1 LRAVPRA
8 QPAWVQVMGQAE
20 ARTDNQCQLKQRRRR
35 TPGARLGRRTLPSG
49 AEPWRVSGIDGD
61 KGTTGSQRTPGP
73 WQRGANVL
81 RQSLSVVVLA
91 ITLFLIQ
98 VDVRAGSTFAEYE
111 GRLITSVEIT
121 LEGSLPDPAAEAEFL
136 SIVRVLPNT
145 QFSAVAVRDSLQA
158 LFDSERVANARV
170 EVFEAGP
177 APSGSSRGPI
187 RLRFVIQRQVQIGDV
202 KFQLTPATGTPIS
215 EDELRARVN
224 LSQPG
229 TRLSRQIVLRNADE
243 LQVYLRDRG
252 YFNAVVEPVEQLDPS
267 GTRAIVTYRI
277 NPGEQARVDAFD
289 INVTG
294 FDPAAIRTSLHLQ
307 PQAPFTREA
316 LGSDLKTIRQ
326 ALIDLGY
333 LSPLLDEPRVERE
346 ADRNLIAIKLTGAVG
361 PKVNVIV
368 PDYPMSEKT
377 ARELL
382 PVKREGNIDQSAI
395 IEGSRRLRN
404 KLQEQG
410 YFFTEVTPVCTVT
423 PPTPQSGKNGTSAT
437 CETLNPEALSGHTV
451 EIRYDIERGRRFKL
465 TDIRITG
472 TNKLTP
478 DDVAADLKTRK
489 ASALGL
495 IPFFGY
501 GRGFTSLT
509 LLEQDK
515 RTIRAYM
522 RDMGY
527 RRADVDVLQGV
538 SINGESLIITFQVR
552 EGPLTRI
559 AGVEVRGN
567 KIYTDQRLRD
577 ELKTV
582 IGSPYSRS
590 QARADGERML
600 ALYAHEGY
608 VSAQMDYSIVELPKK
623 GEEEQV
629 RLIYSITNEGDKVYI
644 NRIIVNGVTG
654 DAKTQR
660 TKRDAIVRAIPIAEG
675 DVLRSDRIAD
685 SEREL
690 YLTDAYRQVIIR
702 TEAAGETTSGFKRRD
717 VLIDVEEKKPRVMDY
732 GGGFSTDTG
741 PLGLFE
747 LSNVNL
753 MNKLR
758 QGAMRLRVSTKQQI
772 LRFEYIDP
780 RFKRYGE
787 NRFAPLALSLEYKRD
802 STVTRFFRSAIDRGT
817 MGIVQRLDI
826 DGNPIDEFGNKVG
839 EPTINRFTAAIET
852 QKVLSRKTHSII
864 FGRYS
869 YEDVRLFNL
878 ESLILKPILQPD
890 RAIRLSRFGVSYVR
904 DTRERCERGLLG
916 TVRNPDEETG
926 APGEICRYNQLDATR
941 GGFFNIDYAVALR
954 QLGGNVSF
962 NRLQATYRRYYKM
975 NALRGTVL
983 AGNATL
989 GLANLFNPRDRDDNG
1004 KIDEID
1010 LTLPISERFFS
1021 GGSTTLRGF
1030 NFEEAGPRQAIIP
1043 EGTFI
1048 DQNKQPVILNPFTV
1062 PIGGNALAIVN
1073 LEARIPLTRSLQAVP
1088 FYDGGNVFRRI
1099 GDLFGRHVDRTVPPG
1114 DILAAIDAANLRS
1127 HWANTVGLGFRI
1139 QTPFGGALAVDYG
1152 FLLNPPEFLI
1162 PQRGPSGAAD
1172 DFTGTPAIYRL
1183 KRTQLHFRFTQ
1194 TF

>member
-1 LRAVPRA
+1 
-8 QPAWVQVMGQAE
+8 MGALG
-20 ARTDNQCQLKQRRRR
+20 ALATIFAFFAICGVRRRGL
-35 TPGARLGRRTLPSG
+35 TCEGAKKLQRIATTMAPRLFSVMFLTATMLL
-49 AEPWRVSGIDGD
+49 AV
-61 KGTTGSQRTPGP
+61 GT
-73 WQRGANVL
+73 A
-81 RQSLSVVVLA
+81 
-91 ITLFLIQ
+91 
-98 VDVRAGSTFAEYE
+98 RAGSTFAEYE
-111 GRLITSVEIT
+111 GRLISAVEIT
-121 LEGSLPDPAAEAEFL
+121 FEGSAADPAVEAEFL
-136 SIVRVLPNT
+136 SIIRVLPNT

-170 EVFEAGP
+170 EVFDAV
-177 APSGSSRGPI
+177 SGSNPSTRGPI

-229 TRLSRQIVLRNADE
+229 TRFSRQVVLRNADE
-243 LQVYLRDRG
+243 IQVYLRDRG

-267 GTRAIVTYRI
+267 GTRATVTYRI
-277 NPGEQARVDAFD
+277 VPGEQARVDSFN
-289 INVTG
+289 INITG
-294 FDPAAIRTSLHLQ
+294 FDPSAVKSSLLLQ
-307 PQAPFTREA
+307 PAAPFTREA
-316 LGSDLKTIRQ
+316 LGTDMKTIRE
-326 ALIDLGY
+326 ALIAQGY
-333 LSPLLDEPRVERE
+333 LSPLFEDPRVERDAE
-346 ADRNLIAIKLTGAVG
+346 RNSITIKVNGSVG
-361 PKVNVIV
+361 PKVSVIV
-368 PDYPMSEKT
+368 PDYPMTEKT

-410 YFFTEVTPVCTVT
+410 YFFAEVTPVCTVL
-423 PPTPQSGKNGTSAT
+423 PVPVQPGENGTAAT
-437 CETLNPEALSGHTV
+437 CETLNPENLSGHTV
-451 EIRYDIERGRRFKL
+451 EIKYEIERGRRFKL

-472 TNKLTP
+472 TNKLTY
-478 DDVAADLKTRK
+478 DDVAADLKTQK

-501 GRGFTSLT
+501 GRGYTSLT

-515 RTIRAYM
+515 RTVRNYM
-522 RDMGY
+522 RELGY
-527 RRADVDVLQGV
+527 RRADVNVLQGV
-538 SINGESLIITFQVR
+538 SINGESLIITFQVT
-552 EGPLTRI
+552 EGRLTRI

-567 KIYTDQRLRD
+567 TLYTDQRLRD

-582 IGSPYSRS
+582 IGAPYSRA

-600 ALYAHEGY
+600 ALYAREGY
-608 VSAQMDYSIVELPKK
+608 VSAQMEFSTVELPRK
-623 GEEEQV
+623 GDDEQV
-629 RLIYSITNEGDKVYI
+629 RLIYSITNEGDKVFI

-654 DAKTQR
+654 SFETQR
-660 TKRDAIVRAIPIAEG
+660 TKRNAILRVIPIAEG

-702 TEAAGETTSGFKRRD
+702 TEAAGETASGFKRRD
-717 VLIDVEEKKPRVMDY
+717 VLIDVEEKQPRVMDY
-732 GGGFSTDTG
+732 GGGASTDTG

-758 QGAMRLRVSTKQQI
+758 QGAMRLRVSSRQQR
-772 LRFEYIDP
+772 LRFEYLDP
-780 RFKRYGE
+780 RFKRYGDH
-787 NRFAPLALSLEYKRD
+787 RFVPLGLSLEYQRD

-817 MGIVQRLDI
+817 MGIVQRVDI
-826 DGNPIDEFGNKVG
+826 NGNPIDEFGNKVK

-852 QKVLSRKTHSII
+852 QKVLDQKTHSII
-864 FGRYS
+864 FARYA

-878 ESLILKPILQPD
+878 ESLLIKPILQPD
-890 RAIRLSRFGVSYVR
+890 RAVRLSRLGASFVR

-916 TVRNPDEETG
+916 TIRDPDEETG

-941 GGFFNIDYAVALR
+941 GDFFNIDYAVALR
-954 QLGGNVSF
+954 QLGGNISF
-962 NRLQATYRRYYKM
+962 NRLQATYRRYYKL
-975 NALRGTVL
+975 NALRGAVL

-989 GLANLFNPRDRDDNG
+989 GLANVFNPRDRDDNG
-1004 KIDEID
+1004 QINEID

-1030 NFEEAGPRQAIIP
+1030 DFEEAGPREVIIP

-1048 DQNKQPVILNPFTV
+1048 DQNKNPVILNPFTV
-1062 PIGGNALAIVN
+1062 PVGGNALAIVN
-1073 LEARIPLTRSLQAVP
+1073 LEARIPLTKSLQAVP
-1088 FYDGGNVFRRI
+1088 FYDGGNVFRRV
-1099 GDLFGRHVDRTVPPG
+1099 GDLFGKHDNTPVPAG
-1114 DILAAIDAANLRS
+1114 DVLAAINAANLRA

-1162 PQRGPSGAAD
+1162 PQRGPSGRSD

-1183 KRTQLHFRFTQ
+1183 KRTQIHFRFTQ